1 MTLLIRLFFVS
12 YIETIIVWL
21 WIQVRSNQR
30 SSFTKI
36 STKHVKHFLYKNTIG
51 AQGGHK
57 WPQWVLGTRV
67 NNLAGS
73 VKREIFD
80 MNNNCQPMRT
90 SAMVEARDL
99 KWLRHTYVCP
109 VHLTRNVCSVK
120 EKNRGK
126 YPKNAEWHGTLD
138 PPSNYRSSN
147 HENPIKPDRIRHDMG
162 KNSTKAIVCSLRYI
176 PILSLCY
183 KVVFFN
189 DCAKNDTL

>member
-99 KWLRHTYVCP
+99 KWLLHTYVCP

-120 EKNRGK
+120 EKNRGT
-126 YPKNAEWHGTLD
+126 E
-138 PPSNYRSSN
+138 PSIPRRTIAQVTTRTRSNQIESAMTWAKTRLKRSSALFAISLFSLYA
-147 HENPIKPDRIRHDMG
+147 IK
-162 KNSTKAIVCSLRYI
+162 
-176 PILSLCY
+176 
-183 KVVFFN
+183 
-189 DCAKNDTL
+189 